1 MTAMFGYLPKPT
13 FISLFSYFG
22 YWAIVLFCIG
32 IKVWRG
38 TLTDAT
44 KGKSRGKKGGIEEE
58 EAGEEAEE
66 GKGKKKPAALAT
78 GADAADDSALESGG
92 SEQDLP
98 SAAPYLLPV
107 VHKHLPHM
115 PDLPHAGGG
124 KAADEGQPKASA
136 SATAAAAAA
145 PDVEAGAAHLEAL
158 PGSRRTRW
166 WRRGKKE

>member
-32 IKVWRG
+32 VKVWRG

-44 KGKSRGKKGGIEEE
+44 KGKAKKSSKAGGKGGAVEGEEGGEEEEDEEAGKKGS
-58 EAGEEAEE
+58 
-66 GKGKKKPAALAT
+66 KKPATAAALSSA
-78 GADAADDSALESGG
+78 AAADDSAIENSSTGG

-107 VHKHLPHM
+107 VHKHLPH
-115 PDLPHAGGG
+115 LGHA
-124 KAADEGQPKASA
+124 AAAGDQQPKAVGDVENG
-136 SATAAAAAA
+136 AAA
-145 PDVEAGAAHLEAL
+145 PKK
-158 PGSRRTRW
+158 SRW
-166 WRRGKKE
+166 WQRGKKE

>member
-32 IKVWRG
+32 VKVWRG

-44 KGKSRGKKGGIEEE
+44 KGKAKAKKEGGKEGGVEAAEGGEAEEDEEAGKKGS
-58 EAGEEAEE
+58 
-66 GKGKKKPAALAT
+66 KKPAAAS
-78 GADAADDSALESGG
+78 AAADDSAIENSSTGSG

-107 VHKHLPHM
+107 VHKHLPH
-115 PDLPHAGGG
+115 LGHA
-124 KAADEGQPKASA
+124 AAAGDQQPKAVGDVENG
-136 SATAAAAAA
+136 AAA
-145 PDVEAGAAHLEAL
+145 PKK
-158 PGSRRTRW
+158 SRW
-166 WRRGKKE
+166 WQRGKKE